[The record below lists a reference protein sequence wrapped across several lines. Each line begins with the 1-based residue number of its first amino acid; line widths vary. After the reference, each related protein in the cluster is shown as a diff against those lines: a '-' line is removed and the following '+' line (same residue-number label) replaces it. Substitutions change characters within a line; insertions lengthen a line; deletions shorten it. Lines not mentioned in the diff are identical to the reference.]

1 MMSDETKNEQATKAA
16 GWLTGLLTGWG
27 IPGSIAR
34 ILSGA
39 IIGAAIAVMAMAGS
53 SCTTT
58 YSQTTAEGGHTQFAG
73 EVDPGCIIRDVIGEI
88 NSEK

>member
-1 MMSDETKNEQATKAA
+1 MSDETKNEQAAKAA
-16 GWLTGLLTGWG
+16 GWLISLLTGWG
-27 IPGSIAR
+27 VPGSIAR

-58 YSQTTAEGGHTQFAG
+58 YEQTAEGGTAFSNVISPIP
-73 EVDPGCIIRDVIGEI
+73 EYVVDVLRVDDE
-88 NSEK
+88 EK